1 MFLEEE
7 RREGRAV
14 SVGGCLRM
22 AQGYKVPRRV
32 EGGTPKGE
40 GWSSSRQLVSQ
51 FAKSCPSLYLLEKAV
66 LMLLVWGG

>member
-1 MFLEEE
+1 
-7 RREGRAV
+7 
-14 SVGGCLRM
+14 M
-22 AQGYKVPRRV
+22 AQGHKVPGRV

-51 FAKSCPSLYLLEKAV
+51 FAKRCPSLYLLEKAV